1 MSIKTKNI
9 KMRKKL
15 RMTSKRRV
23 VMAQV
28 GGVGVATALSLS
40 VVSVAAAAECNAV
53 EPALVN
59 PIYGLGGSATRPYI
73 KELATVL
80 ANQTP
85 AVTVLYNDSGGA
97 CTGPYSLIQGDKA
110 SGSFRYWDKTG
121 KESTCTWTA
130 GSAAAPAVGF
140 ANMGNS
146 IGLCKTNG
154 QATLLPQTI
163 ADVEGP
169 VVGVSVIVPKG
180 SSENSISTE
189 GVYFVFGFGKAGQV
203 SPWLD
208 DNLIIRRN
216 ENSFVQLFLAKAT
229 GVPETKFKGLD
240 AKTNQASIQL
250 VQTAATPN
258 AAIGFASS
266 DVADDNRASIKT
278 LAYQHNGQS
287 CGYLP
292 DSSNTAFDRKNIRD
306 GHYYLWSAQHYFAFK
321 GATAGSYADPNVE
334 KFIALATGKTV
345 PQGVDWINLVK
356 KAGEV
361 PRCAM
366 QVWRD
371 GDLGELY
378 SYQDPSPCGAAYDA
392 APGKIAQ

>member
-1 MSIKTKNI
+1 MSIRAYRVKTI
-9 KMRKKL
+9 
-15 RMTSKRRV
+15 
-23 VMAQV
+23 AAAAAA
-28 GGVGVATALSLS
+28 VATA
-40 VVSVAAAAECNAV
+40 AAMGFASRASAVECNAV
-53 EPALVN
+53 DPALVN

-85 AVTVLYNDSGGA
+85 PVTVLYNDSGGA
-97 CTGPYSLIQGDKA
+97 CTGPYALIQGDKA

-121 KESTCTWTA
+121 KEGTCTWTA
-130 GSAAAPAVGF
+130 GSASAPSVAF

-154 QATLLPQTI
+154 QATVLPQTI
-163 ADVEGP
+163 SDIEGP
-169 VVGVSVIVPKG
+169 VVGVSVIVPKA
-180 SSENSISTE
+180 SSETSISTE
-189 GVYFVFGFGKAGQV
+189 GAYFVFGFGKAGQV

-216 ENSFVQLFLAKAT
+216 ESSFVQLFLAKAT
-229 GVPETKFKGLD
+229 GVPETKFKGVD

-250 VQTAATPN
+250 VKDAATPN

-266 DVADDNRASIKT
+266 DVADDNRASVKT
-278 LAYQHNGQS
+278 LAYQHKGQS

-292 DSSNTAFDRKNIRD
+292 DSSNTSFDRKNIRD
-306 GHYYLWSAQHYFAFK
+306 GHYYLWAAQHYFAFK

-334 KFIALATGKTV
+334 KFLGLATGKTV

-366 QVWRD
+366 KVWRD

-378 SYQDPSPCGAAYDA
+378 SYQDASPCGTAYDA
-392 APGKIAQ
+392 APGKVVQ